1 MTTVDRLTLALG
13 HALGRLSAVLRVMGN
28 RLACGAT
35 GGHVPTWAG
44 PGTAHDVCVVCGAR
58 S

>member
-1 MTTVDRLTLALG
+1 MTIFNRSALALG
-13 HALGRLSAVLRVMGN
+13 HALGHLAAVLRVVGN

-44 PGTAHDVCVVCGAR
+44 PGTAHDVCVVCGAKA
-58 S
+58 